1 MFLTPKQANDKDLIT
16 QLAEQIIQRPV
27 FSVKESGGQ
36 IAYNYEINNKWILK
50 LPSHRTD
57 TDHWVDQS
65 QYMPKLQDRLKYQIP
80 IPVVSN
86 IQFGKNNLLGCFY
99 PKIQGETLSKATFYQ
114 RNLKQKIHFFEQLS
128 DAMEQIHQIKADS
141 LGYTFPDFLQQ
152 TATFL
157 FKNEPEKQALFSGK
171 VKSYLAQH
179 KIYPQNNLLCHTDLH
194 SNNVVLDG
202 NQKLVGLLDFDTLS
216 RADIYAE
223 FRPGLYQTQDLNLFR
238 QIYQEQTKTPISPKI
253 VQCMHQLYRDALL
266 LFSIGSLIKSA
277 NIRLKPKTRLMSPKD
292 IKRTF
297 GANTD
302 RWGHFGR
309 N

>member
-1 MFLTPKQANDKDLIT
+1 MFLTPKQANDKDFIT
-16 QLAEQIIQRPV
+16 ELAGQIIQRPV

-57 TDHWVDQS
+57 TDHWIEQS

-80 IPVVSN
+80 IPEISK
-86 IQFGKNNLLGCFY
+86 IQLNKGNLIGCFY
-99 PKIQGETLSKATFYQ
+99 PKIKGQTFSKVTFHQ
-114 RNLKQKIHFFEQLS
+114 RTMQQKIRFFEQLS
-128 DAMEQIHQIKADS
+128 DAMTQIHQIGVDS
-141 LGYTFPDFLQQ
+141 LGYSFPDFLQQ
-152 TATFL
+152 TAMFL
-157 FKNEPEKQALFSGK
+157 FKNEPEKQMLFSEK

-194 SNNVVLDG
+194 SNNVVLDDK
-202 NQKLVGLLDFDTLS
+202 QRLVGLLDFDTFS

-223 FRPGLYQTQDLNLFR
+223 FRPGLYQSQDLNLFR
-238 QIYQEQTKTPISPKI
+238 QIYQEQTKTTISPKV

-277 NIRLKPKTRLMSPKD
+277 NVRLKPKTKLISQKD
-292 IKRTF
+292 IKRVFDATPDCWASF
-297 GANTD
+297 AKD
-302 RWGHFGR
+302 
-309 N
+309 